1 MTSGKGN
8 IMKRHLSRFAI
19 IAALCLAGVAHAADV
34 GRVLLAAGDTVAIRG
49 NQAVKLAFGT
59 AIQDKDVLRTGPA
72 SNLQVR
78 FIDESIVSMKE
89 SSELRIDDFRF
100 SGKEDGNERGFLSL
114 LKGGFRT
121 VTGLIGRN
129 NNAHY
134 RLSTTTAT
142 IGIRGTDYA
151 ATLCQG
157 DCRNNDGSLA
167 KDGLYGRT
175 HGISHGTNRIDV
187 SNERDQ
193 KSFGINENF
202 YVADAKSLVEP
213 LLVAPDF
220 VSNKLEGRKQG
231 GSKGESGGSGSEQ
244 AAAGGAA
251 AESRP
256 STTPEPLPQL
266 QFVATQDL
274 GPEGTPLVVLP
285 LLPANGWVVV
295 YPLTSGTEVL
305 FDEHNPAVFN
315 ASNHLLSYG
324 SAATAPSGT
333 VSGGTITDTGSY
345 QYPSGEILT
354 WGRWTGNTQIVS
366 LNGTAL
372 SNLPLLFGTATN
384 LIDNYWLQPAGGMAT
399 YTYVG
404 GPSPVDA
411 GGNVGTITSNT
422 LSLNFTTQSANFAM
436 GVDFSGTNFSVSG
449 TGTKTS
455 GSYTGDFAGNLAGT
469 CSGSNCASPSVT
481 GSFSVGTG
489 GPTSYELAVV
499 GGGFYGTLAG
509 PVIFLN
515 AYESNGFTPGP
526 LSKALAVAYGDIS
539 LGSNH
544 TTLSQVNGASM
555 TFSGTNLTA
564 FSSSAGPGVFPAGN
578 LNSGSVVETGSV
590 AAVDGSVMQWGRWS
604 GPTVTVIGSSATITN
619 PPTGVPYVYGDYTS
633 VLPASGSFT
642 YSYAGGP
649 NPADGLGNVGT
660 FSGGAFSVSFGG
672 TSTISIATPLSL
684 TVNSANYSLTTLCSG
699 SCTFGSSDIPN
710 ASVSGTCSGGIC
722 STGSPVFGSL
732 SGHFTGV
739 SAGGLAVAGNLGST
753 NVTFAGAFKR

>member
-1 MTSGKGN
+1 
-8 IMKRHLSRFAI
+8 MKRHLPRFAI

-49 NQAVKLAFGT
+49 NQAIKLVFGT

-121 VTGLIGRN
+121 VTGLIGRS

-202 YVADAKSLVEP
+202 YVADAKSVVEP

-220 VSNKLEGRKQG
+220 VSNKLESRKQG
-231 GSKGESGGSGSEQ
+231 GSKGGSGSSGSEQ

-274 GPEGTPLVVLP
+274 GPQGTPLVVLP

-295 YPLTSGTEVL
+295 YALPINAEVL
-305 FDEHNPAVFN
+305 FDEHNRAVFN
-315 ASNHLLSYG
+315 SSNHLLSYG

-333 VSGGTITDTGSY
+333 VSGGTIIDTGSY

-366 LNGTAL
+366 LNGAAL

-384 LIDNYWLQPAGGMAT
+384 LIDNYWLQPAGGIAT

-436 GVDFSGTNFSVSG
+436 GVDFSGTNFTVSG
-449 TGTKTS
+449 TGTKIS
-455 GSYTGDFAGNLAGT
+455 GNYKGDFAGSLAGT
-469 CSGSNCASPSVT
+469 CSGNNCASPSVT
-481 GSFSVGTG
+481 GGFSVGTG

-515 AYESNGFTPGP
+515 AYESSSFTPGA
-526 LSKALAVAYGDIS
+526 LSKTLAVAYGS
-539 LGSNH
+539 PTLGSNNM
-544 TTLSQVNGASM
+544 TLSQVNGDIM
-555 TFSGTNLTA
+555 TFSGNNLIS
-564 FSSSAGPGVFPAGN
+564 FYGSAGPGAFPAGN
-578 LNSGSVVETGSV
+578 LNGNSVIETGSTTAV
-590 AAVDGSVMQWGRWS
+590 ADGSVMQWGRWIGS
-604 GPTVTVIGSSATITN
+604 TVTVIGTGGTITN

-633 VLPASGSFT
+633 ALPASGTFT
-642 YSYAGGP
+642 YSYGGGP
-649 NPADGLGNVGT
+649 NPVDILGNVGT
-660 FSGGAFSVSFGG
+660 FSGGAFTVSFGG

-684 TVNSANYSLTTLCSG
+684 AVNGGNYSLTTLCGG
-699 SCTFGSSDIPN
+699 SCTFSSPTMSGN
-710 ASVSGTCSGGIC
+710 VTGTCSGTGC
-722 STGSPVFGSL
+722 TGSPVFGFM
-732 SGHFTGV
+732 SGRFTGI
-739 SAGGLAVAGNLGST
+739 SAGGLAVAGNFGGT
-753 NVTFAGAFKR
+753 GITFTGAFNR